1 MSKTLKQLALNDA
14 ELNHR
19 VAKNI
24 VTDSVYYYMST
35 ALHFE
40 TLFRALGVEFESFA
54 EFSEHGPALEV
65 CREHL
70 RKFDLPK
77 RASVE
82 TKEEIKF

>member
-1 MSKTLKQLALNDA
+1 MSKTLKQLALNDG

-24 VTDSVYYYMST
+24 VSDRVYYYMGA

-40 TLFRALGVEFESFA
+40 TLLRALDIEFKPFA
-54 EFSEHGPALEV
+54 EFSEHEPALEV

-70 RKFDLPK
+70 RKFHLPTK
-77 RASVE
+77 TSVE
-82 TKEEIKF
+82 TEKEIKF